1 MTSLTHHVIA
11 AVASYYAMYVYWD
24 DVYSTLGRNDRFP
37 ESARACSYYSV
48 SAPCNSNFTR
58 LAVQIW
64 LYSAFKSVLDAFYC
78 ISGRSGH

>member
-11 AVASYYAMYVYWD
+11 AVASYYAMYVYWG

-48 SAPCNSNFTR
+48 STGTQIGEPS
-58 LAVQIW
+58 AVPFLTPRVKKCLIHS
-64 LYSAFKSVLDAFYC
+64 L
-78 ISGRSGH
+78 